1 MEWNAL
7 GCPCQLLAEVSG
19 AEGRERC
26 ERAFAG
32 VRAWVAEFEARYSRF
47 REDSLLS
54 RLNHGAGSGWQSVDA
69 EMSDMLDLCEWSFFQ
84 SRQCL
89 DATALPLVKLYYK
102 VTEAPDLAAVA
113 RAMERVGWRR
123 LQRRPGAVLLPD
135 GMSLDFGGFGKE
147 YAVDVAA
154 MLLEE
159 AGLSTYLV
167 NFGNDIR
174 VRGAPDGAPG
184 WVVGMED
191 PFDTTRVLKR
201 LVMTSGALAASG
213 NYRRQV
219 TIGGQSY
226 GHIVDPRT
234 GRPARTE
241 LVALHVTAPTAL
253 QAGVFATAGIILGL
267 EEGTRLIDSSA
278 GVEAFFIGET
288 FITKTKGLTCYDP

>member
-1 MEWNAL
+1 MV
-7 GCPCQLLAEVSG
+7 AEAAG
-19 AEGRERC
+19 EAERRQC

-32 VRAWVAEFEARYSRF
+32 VRSWVAEFEARYSRF

-54 RLNHGAGSGWQSVDA
+54 RLNQGAGSGWQSVDA
-69 EMSDMLDLCEWSFFQ
+69 EMADMLDLCEWVYFQ
-84 SRQCL
+84 SRQCV

-102 VTEAPDLAAVA
+102 VTEAPDLASVA
-113 RAMERVGWRR
+113 RAMECVGWRR
-123 LQRRPGAVLLPD
+123 LQRREGALLLPA

-159 AGLSTYLV
+159 AGIATYLV

-174 VRGAPDGAPG
+174 VSGAPEGAPG
-184 WVVGMED
+184 WVIGMED

-201 LVMTSGALAASG
+201 LVKTSGAVAASG

-219 TIGGQSY
+219 TIAGQSY

-278 GVEAFFIGET
+278 GVEAFFIGENFT
-288 FITKTKGLTCYDP
+288 TKTKGLTCYDP